1 MRSVIRQ
8 AKTVDEAVNE
18 ALEILSIDRSDME
31 SVNVVVLEEPKAGLF
46 GIFGAKDAVVK
57 VSVEDDLVSEL
68 INEVFNDDNKQEEE
82 KIIPEEKVVK
92 EDEEIVTQEDKNF
105 EKVQDD
111 IVEPEGTISEAEI
124 SEDESSDI
132 KEIVKTDDINE
143 TSEEDLAEDQDEI
156 ETVDKSES
164 IEESIEESVEDE
176 KKIITENDLLAPDLL
191 RNILEG
197 MKIEGDL
204 DYSIEDNTVNIKIIN
219 TNQRDTSIII
229 GKRGDTL
236 DSIQYILNLA
246 ENRQSDSYIR
256 VNLDISNYR
265 EKRKESLI
273 KLANNMSK
281 KAISQN
287 RNIRLEPMNA
297 YERKIIHSVLQDVE
311 GIETYS
317 EGKEPRRRLVIKVK
331 N

>member
-92 EDEEIVTQEDKNF
+92 EDEEIVKQEDKNF